1 MANPNCCFMIIAV
14 TFFSPANRRGAMWL
28 VEWKEFLTKVPVC
41 RGRRIRGMEN
51 FSGKTLPI
59 KSQNRWAFF
68 YFGHWK
74 KARVQKTNQFLVNLS
89 EMFSKVLTLF
99 QRHIQK
105 NLGDFTNKWM
115 PGLLSHFETMSWM
128 STKSISLLS
137 FLQFPSSCF
146 CYFIF
151 CACQFCIPYHKR

>member
-74 KARVQKTNQFLVNLS
+74 KTQVQKTNQFLVNVSELFFKVSYSVLKTYPEECSFKGGQNASTTLKLWAECLPNLS
-89 EMFSKVLTLF
+89 VCFHFSNFQVHAFVISFFVLVNF
-99 QRHIQK
+99 V
-105 NLGDFTNKWM
+105 
-115 PGLLSHFETMSWM
+115 
-128 STKSISLLS
+128 
-137 FLQFPSSCF
+137 FL
-146 CYFIF
+146 I
-151 CACQFCIPYHKR
+151 IKDKL